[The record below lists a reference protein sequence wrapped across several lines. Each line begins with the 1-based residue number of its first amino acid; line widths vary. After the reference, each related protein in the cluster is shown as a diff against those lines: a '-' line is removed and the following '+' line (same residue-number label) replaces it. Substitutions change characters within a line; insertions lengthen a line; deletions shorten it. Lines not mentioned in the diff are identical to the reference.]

1 MDDEDEPPAKP
12 KGKRKS
18 STPPPDP
25 IATAMS
31 NIAAQALQA
40 NTLAAETQQRTAI
53 EVEKIR
59 SEAMMAM
66 LKPQEGLAEAIGT
79 RLAGAV
85 QQMGAQQTE
94 AMERSMDKFAGK
106 IAEQLAKL
114 MKK

>member
-1 MDDEDEPPAKP
+1 
-12 KGKRKS
+12 
-18 STPPPDP
+18 
-25 IATAMS
+25 MS